1 MRFCNG
7 EIAWYDVNSAA
18 DAAYDHSMLSLDTVA
33 GRLAVG
39 VSDAN
44 AWKYGSAADRGVS
57 KFRLY
62 GDVPLSPWVHGRLNF
77 FAQVPDAAE
86 LDPTFQFEPQMYAL
100 DVFSQLF
107 AESCTYHFGFLAD
120 LDNEYHRLRSG
131 GPVGIYNDTKA
142 DSPWHHAYHYFRD
155 MIENTYLES
164 GLIKLPAGARSG
176 NWRIVDVLHE
186 LMRKMSPD
194 GSNLL
199 PDIRLTSK
207 GVARGQT
214 GLALGLQQGEGYLDG
229 DGNSRFYFPWM
240 DADITVPTSTL
251 NTLPIYGSAAEVAN
265 PRHMRTMDTLA
276 RQYGRGWSF
285 PSVTLTG
292 EALSSSSSNIDYAY
306 ATGVSTLA
314 DLTVGVSPFLALN
327 GLANEANGAVN
338 MSQVNFMTA
347 ADTLASMSAV
357 PQLSKLALD
366 LNLSSIKSLPTTG
379 ETADAKYWTGHTLNL
394 FELIDAARKIGRALE
409 PEVAEM
415 LLPAFGQVTA
425 VSDLMVRGTGPS
437 VRQMNDLYNI
447 YSGKFSFNENPSRT
461 YTAAHLGPS
470 DIKLAKGELSLEGMS
485 IHTEQDGKVVSARE
499 KYWTPALYE
508 NSEDMQPVFGALLAG
523 TQFELGTFG
532 EINMA
537 VDFPNWPT
545 LNKGLVSRVMG
556 TNPSM
561 YTKVEKPV
569 LLPAGKAT
577 AESVYASGSGLGTL
591 QLLAELIFSGLDS
604 VPRFGLGHSGFSDIV
619 TTGGT
624 LADPV
629 RRLVPR
635 LDDAGSDSV
644 AMLYG
649 DNPASDLVT
658 AIDNDSMAVNIGSA
672 LMNEGSERATEY
684 LRYINGDASV
694 FSASYYSPSQESGR
708 NAANSGADT
717 ALVLPSQ
724 IIAGKDTMLLG
735 STVYEKSPLSHWQQ
749 WGYFSLLGSALG
761 SLGSNPAVAH
771 SHTTPSA
778 APMDMIRFI
787 RGVKFTVQND
797 RSPFVVDT
805 DAIIPGGDPLGLLS
819 GISYERV
826 FGDCGGRTEVIAAEP
841 IITANASSPQ
851 SSKRIH
857 PQTATSTNGSHTWLP
872 NLTPMQLALRAI
884 NLYNRNATV
893 PLTPAVDANGKQ
905 YVDFEFQTEICAQ
918 LSTAGTP
925 SWQSS
930 RTHDGYYVDALT
942 LPGVSI
948 GTCTQKFRLT
958 QTDESPWF
966 QDISSL
972 DLDVQ
977 FKPAIGSATPLAV
990 EQKRLG
996 GVELTFEGIVESSF
1010 SMANFV
1016 NELQNG
1022 ANPSL
1027 YMNWS
1032 SDTLFG
1038 WAGAINA
1045 NNFLGFMPP
1054 VHEGVP
1060 MSSNESFYFET
1071 PTDLS
1076 TMAGQL
1082 DVGRLNHQF
1091 NSNWHGEAYYGREGL
1106 DPQLF
1111 QDSAIPIFNTT
1122 MPYIHADKLAHINR
1136 PIADGGEPLGV
1147 TVLTAGVGTVKGNM
1161 IGWLMQGL
1169 TGQPPVSSDMT
1180 VHSQIP
1186 YRFNSF
1192 SIVPYIPTSSGTHFT
1207 IVPSELAGQAICMY
1221 PDDPEHK
1228 MLYRPWRYIVDSAV
1242 AKELRYTFLNL
1253 GDRSEFG
1260 FGELGIETIGSEKEM
1275 RFAELVRSDNA
1286 DVFVLEKASS
1296 KTRMVN
1302 PDHRS
1307 ILTFSRVSMLDPSSL
1322 RHQVADAARLFNA
1335 QSELKG
1341 FNYASSSRGLVYNR
1355 ALLREVQSGR
1365 QAQREV

>member
-7 EIAWYDVNSAA
+7 DLAWYDVNSAA
-18 DAAYDHSMLSLDTVA
+18 NAAYDHTKLSLDTVA
-33 GRLAVG
+33 GRLAVS

-44 AWKYGSAADRGVS
+44 AWKYGDVAAREAS

-131 GPVGIYNDTKA
+131 GPVGIYNDTKE
-142 DSPWHHAYHYFRD
+142 DSPWHNAYHYFRD
-155 MIENTYLES
+155 MIERTYLDS
-164 GLIKLPAGARSG
+164 GQVKLPAGARQS
-176 NWRIVDVLHE
+176 NWRIIDVLHE

-194 GSNLL
+194 GSALL
-199 PDIRLTSK
+199 PDIRLTAK

-229 DGNSRFYFPWM
+229 DGNSRFYFPWL
-240 DADITVPTSTL
+240 DAEITKPTSTL
-251 NTLPIYGSAAEVAN
+251 DTLPIYGSAAEVAN
-265 PRHMRTMDTLA
+265 PRHIRTLDSLA
-276 RQYGRGWSF
+276 RQIGRGWNS
-285 PSVTLTG
+285 PTVTLTG
-292 EALSSSSSNIDYAY
+292 ENLSINTSNIDYAY
-306 ATGVSTLA
+306 ATGVSFLA
-314 DLTVGVSPFLALN
+314 DMTVEVSPFLALN
-327 GLANEANGAVN
+327 GLNGAQDGVIG
-338 MSQVNFMTA
+338 MDEVGFMDHATTLTSMTA
-347 ADTLASMSAV
+347 N
-357 PQLSKLALD
+357 PQVSKLALD
-366 LNLSSIKSLPTTG
+366 LDLSSIKSLPTTG
-379 ETADAKYWTGHTLNL
+379 ETSDAKYWTGHSLNL
-394 FELIDAARKIGRALE
+394 FELIDAARKIGRSLE

-415 LLPAFGQVTA
+415 LLPAFGQVSS
-425 VSDLMVRGTGPS
+425 VGDLMVRGTGPS

-470 DIKLAKGELSLEGMS
+470 DLKLAKGELSLEGMS
-485 IHTEQDGKVVSARE
+485 IHTEMNGKVVSARE
-499 KYWTPALYE
+499 KYWTPALYKD
-508 NSEDMQPVFGALLAG
+508 SADMEPVFGALLAG
-523 TQFELGTFG
+523 THFELGTYG

-537 VDFPNWPT
+537 VDFPTWPT

-561 YTKVEKPV
+561 FTKVEKPV

-624 LADPV
+624 YTDPV
-629 RRLVPR
+629 RTLVPR
-635 LDDAGSDSV
+635 LHDAGADSV

-649 DNPASDLVT
+649 DSPASDLVT
-658 AIDNDSMAVNIGSA
+658 AIDNDSMAINIGSA
-672 LMNEGSERATEY
+672 LTNEGGPRATDY
-684 LRYINGDASV
+684 LRYINGDKSV
-694 FSASYYSPSQESGR
+694 LSASYYSPSQESGR
-708 NAANSGADT
+708 NGPNASG
-717 ALVLPSQ
+717 LVLPSQ

-735 STVYEKSPLSHWQQ
+735 STVFEKSPLSHWQQ

-761 SLGSNPAVAH
+761 SLGSNPAVPH
-771 SHTTPSA
+771 SHTSPAIPS
-778 APMDMIRFI
+778 MDMIRFI
-787 RGVKFTVQND
+787 RGIN
-797 RSPFVVDT
+797 VVSRGQSVYDC
-805 DAIIPGGDPLGLLS
+805 DAIIPGGDVLGLLS

-826 FGDCGGRTEVIAAEP
+826 FGDCSTRGEVIAGEP

-872 NLTPMQLALRAI
+872 NLTPMQVALRAL
-884 NLYNRNATV
+884 NLLNRNNASV
-893 PLTPAVDANGKQ
+893 PMDVDGDGRRFL
-905 YVDFEFQTEICAQ
+905 DFEIQTEVCAQ
-918 LSTAGTP
+918 LTQSGTNP
-925 SWQSS
+925 WQHTRS
-930 RTHDGYYVDALT
+930 HDGFYVDAMT
-942 LPGVSI
+942 LPGASI

-958 QTDESPWF
+958 ETDSSPWF
-966 QDISSL
+966 EGISTVE
-972 DLDVQ
+972 LDVE

-990 EQKRLG
+990 EHKRLG

-1022 ANPSL
+1022 ANASS
-1027 YMNWS
+1027 YMGWS

-1076 TMAGQL
+1076 TMAGTL
-1082 DVGRLNHQF
+1082 DVKRLNHRF
-1091 NSNWHGEAYYGREGL
+1091 NSNWHGEIYNGRDGL
-1106 DPQLF
+1106 DQQYF

-1122 MPYIHADKLAHINR
+1122 MPYIHAEKLAHMNR
-1136 PIADGGEPLGV
+1136 PVADGGGPLGI
-1147 TVLTAGVGTVKGNM
+1147 TSLTAGTGALGATM
-1161 IGWLMQGL
+1161 MGWLMQGL
-1169 TGQPPVSSDMT
+1169 NGHPPSSSDMT
-1180 VHSQIP
+1180 FHSQISH
-1186 YRFNSF
+1186 RFNSF
-1192 SIVPYIPTSSGTHFT
+1192 SIIPYIPYSSNNSFT
-1207 IVPSELAGQAICMY
+1207 VVPSELAGQAVCMY

-1322 RHQVADAARLFNA
+1322 RHQVADTARLFNA